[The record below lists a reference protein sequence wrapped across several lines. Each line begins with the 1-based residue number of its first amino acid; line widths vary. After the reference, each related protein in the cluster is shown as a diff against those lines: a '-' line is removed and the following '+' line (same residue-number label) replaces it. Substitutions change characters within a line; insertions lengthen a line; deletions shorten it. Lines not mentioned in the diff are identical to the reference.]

1 MWGSAGFVR
10 IYGHMI
16 HRRPTDTAVAIG
28 CLYRDRREGYRH
40 GGRQAVR
47 KRQQC
52 PPRTVDRAGHPRPR
66 HALPDCPTLFGTLVG
81 KGLLSLWDIL
91 VEWHRCCPLHR
102 GINARCYPPPGVQ
115 RTAPRCPTPAT
126 DGSRRLPFNRQGRC
140 LPSLYSTNQITAKSV
155 FAITP
160 ELQLRQ
166 PRTWLSGNTLIALQS

>member
-1 MWGSAGFVR
+1 MVDKQFASVNNVPPEPWTGQ
-10 IYGHMI
+10 
-16 HRRPTDTAVAIG
+16 DT
-28 CLYRDRREGYRH
+28 RDRGMRCLIAPHFLALSRFVAAPGESS
-40 GGRQAVR
+40 
-47 KRQQC
+47 
-52 PPRTVDRAGHPRPR
+52 DRLA
-66 HALPDCPTLFGTLVG
+66 AAAAENEVSAEVMQVG

-102 GINARCYPPPGVQ
+102 GINARCYPPPPGVQ